1 MVDSV
6 NACMVTHV
14 VDTVKAQGELAE
26 GSLEMRLVEVTL
38 EMLRTAPVDQLS
50 LRSVA
55 ERVGVSHQAPY
66 VHFGSKRRFLAAVA
80 GVGLDRAAAAA
91 EAEVASAGESS
102 IARLRALARA
112 YTEWVA
118 HEPHVHDLDLALHI
132 DKSEHP
138 WLQAAASRYWNLLHD
153 TVEACQPPGVS
164 EADLLRRCAIAWGV
178 VYGISRLAALDQ
190 VPAGVPGD
198 ASEHIGLALDALHAG
213 WHAAPRVRATSS
225 RGDCPATTW
234 R

>member
-1 MVDSV
+1 
-6 NACMVTHV
+6 
-14 VDTVKAQGELAE
+14 
-26 GSLEMRLVEVTL
+26 MRLVEVTL

-55 ERVGVSHQAPY
+55 EQVGVSHQAPY

-91 EAEVASAGESS
+91 EAEVAAAGESP
-102 IARLRALARA
+102 ITRLRVLARA

-118 HEPHVHDLDLALHI
+118 REPHVHDLDLALHI

-138 WLQAAASRYWNLLHD
+138 WLQAAAIRYWNLLHD

-164 EADLLRRCAIAWGV
+164 EADVMRRCAIAWGV

-190 VPAGVPGD
+190 VPAAVPGN
-198 ASEHIGLALDALHAG
+198 ANEHIGLALDALHAG
-213 WHAAPRVRATSS
+213 WHVTP
-225 RGDCPATTW
+225 
-234 R
+234 

>member
-1 MVDSV
+1 MVE
-6 NACMVTHV
+6 HV
-14 VDTVKAQGELAE
+14 VDTVNVLGELSE
-26 GSLEMRLVEVTL
+26 ESLRMRLVETAL

-50 LRSVA
+50 LRRVA
-55 ERVGVSHQAPY
+55 EHVGVSHQAPY

-80 GVGLDRAAAAA
+80 GVGLDRAAAVA
-91 EAEVASAGESS
+91 EAEVAAAGESP

-138 WLQAAASRYWNLLHD
+138 WLQAAAIRYWNLLHD

-164 EADLLRRCAIAWGV
+164 EPDLLRRCAIAWGV

-190 VPAGVPGD
+190 VPAAVPGN

-213 WHAAPRVRATSS
+213 WHAAP
-225 RGDCPATTW
+225 
-234 R
+234 

>member
-1 MVDSV
+1 
-6 NACMVTHV
+6 
-14 VDTVKAQGELAE
+14 
-26 GSLEMRLVEVTL
+26 MRLVEATL
-38 EMLRTAPVDQLS
+38 VMLRTAPADQLS
-50 LRSVA
+50 LRRVA
-55 ERVGVSHQAPY
+55 EQVGVSHQAPY

-91 EAEVASAGESS
+91 EAEVAAAGESP

-118 HEPHVHDLDLALHI
+118 REPHVHDLDLALHI

-138 WLQAAASRYWNLLHD
+138 WLQAAAIRYWNLLHD
-153 TVEACQPPGVS
+153 TVEACQPPRVS
-164 EADLLRRCAIAWGV
+164 EGDLLRRCAIAWGV

-190 VPAGVPGD
+190 VPPAVPGD

-213 WHAAPRVRATSS
+213 WHAAPRT
-225 RGDCPATTW
+225 
-234 R
+234 

>member
-1 MVDSV
+1 
-6 NACMVTHV
+6 MVTRV
-14 VDTVKAQGELAE
+14 VDTVNAE
-26 GSLEMRLVEVTL
+26 VALLEESLGMRLVEATL
-38 EMLRTAPVDQLS
+38 AMLRTAPVDQLS
-50 LRSVA
+50 LRRVA
-55 ERVGVSHQAPY
+55 EQVGVSHQAPY

-91 EAEVASAGESS
+91 EAEVAAAGESP

-118 HEPHVHDLDLALHI
+118 YEPHVHDLDLALHI

-138 WLQAAASRYWNLLHD
+138 WLQAAAIRYWNLLHD
-153 TVEACQPPGVS
+153 TVEACQPPRVS
-164 EADLLRRCAIAWGV
+164 EDDLLRRCAIAWGV

-190 VPAGVPGD
+190 VPAAVPGD

-213 WHAAPRVRATSS
+213 WHATP
-225 RGDCPATTW
+225 
-234 R
+234 

>member
-1 MVDSV
+1 MKLRSAMRLISLVDTV
-6 NACMVTHV
+6 NAGMVPDV
-14 VDTVKAQGELAE
+14 VDTVNASVDLADE
-26 GSLEMRLVEVTL
+26 SLGMRLVQVTL

-50 LRSVA
+50 LRRVA
-55 ERVGVSHQAPY
+55 EQVGVSHQAPY

-91 EAEVASAGESS
+91 ESRVAAAGESP
-102 IARLRALARA
+102 IERLTALARA

-118 HEPHVHDLDLALHI
+118 HEPHVHDLDLALSI

-138 WLQAAASRYWNLLHD
+138 WLQAAAIRYWNLLHD

-164 EADLLRRCAIAWGV
+164 EADVLRRCTIAWGV

-190 VPAGVPGD
+190 VPAAVPGD
-198 ASEHIGLALDALHAG
+198 ASEHIGLALDALYAG
-213 WHAAPRVRATSS
+213 WHAEP
-225 RGDCPATTW
+225 
-234 R
+234 

>member
-1 MVDSV
+1 MVE
-6 NACMVTHV
+6 HV
-14 VDTVKAQGELAE
+14 VDTVNVLGELSE
-26 GSLEMRLVEVTL
+26 ESLRMRLDETAL
-38 EMLRTAPVDQLS
+38 EILRTAPVDQLS
-50 LRSVA
+50 LRRVA
-55 ERVGVSHQAPY
+55 EHVGVSHQAPY
-66 VHFGSKRRFLAAVA
+66 VHFGSKRSFLAAVA
-80 GVGLDRAAAAA
+80 GVGLDRAAAVA
-91 EAEVASAGESS
+91 EAEVAAAGESP

-138 WLQAAASRYWNLLHD
+138 WLQAAAIRYWNLLHD

-164 EADLLRRCAIAWGV
+164 EPDLLRRCAIAWGV

-190 VPAGVPGD
+190 VPAAVPGN

-213 WHAAPRVRATSS
+213 WHAAP
-225 RGDCPATTW
+225 
-234 R
+234 